1 VEFTM
6 EDLKLAVLCVGK
18 RTCTQPYCD
27 GTHLN
32 LKLSGT
38 S

>member
-1 VEFTM
+1 VELTL
-6 EDLKLAVLCVGK
+6 ESRKLAVLCGCK

-32 LKLSGT
+32 LKLSAK